1 LAARRLQSLPEIRA
15 PVLEI
20 DVDGLARNA
29 IFSVLVDGVETGVF
43 QTNAYGGAELE
54 RYGRVTEL
62 SARAAD

>member
-1 LAARRLQSLPEIRA
+1 
-15 PVLEI
+15 VLEI